1 MTECTAMTDMTV
13 VTVVTVGY
21 PKKCILNVKFNTSN
35 KNSDHELCILYTETP
50 QKRVL
55 TQS

>member
-1 MTECTAMTDMTV
+1 MTDM
-13 VTVVTVGY
+13 TVVTVGY
-21 PKKCILNVKFNTSN
+21 PKKCILNVRFNTSN
-35 KNSDHELCILYTETP
+35 KNYDHELCILYIETP

>member
-1 MTECTAMTDMTV
+1 MTDMTV
-13 VTVVTVGY
+13 MTVVY
-21 PKKCILNVKFNTSN
+21 PKKCILNVKCSISN
-35 KNSDHELCILYTETP
+35 KCTNHILCILYTETP

>member
-1 MTECTAMTDMTV
+1 MTDM
-13 VTVVTVGY
+13 TVVTVGY

-35 KNSDHELCILYTETP
+35 KNSDHELCILYTETH

>member
-1 MTECTAMTDMTV
+1 MTDMTV
-13 VTVVTVGY
+13 VTVVY
-21 PKKCILNVKFNTSN
+21 PKKCNLNVKCSMCN
-35 KNSDHELCILYTETP
+35 KYTDYLLCIMYTETP